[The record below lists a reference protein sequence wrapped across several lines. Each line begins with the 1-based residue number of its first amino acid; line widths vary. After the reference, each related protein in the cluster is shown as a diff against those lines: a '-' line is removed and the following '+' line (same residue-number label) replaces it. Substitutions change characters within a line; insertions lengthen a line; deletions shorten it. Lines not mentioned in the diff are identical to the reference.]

1 MKKIIFVLMAIMA
14 ISLAAV
20 DYDAGYVTGTTDST
34 YTANKINVS
43 QAEEITVLIKN
54 TDSGSTGNTIYYK
67 VVLRAIAGSSV
78 EYDLID
84 ETSLAADGV
93 KMIGLEDL
101 CAGEVVIY
109 LKSNSG
115 HNTYRIDYMKK
126 E

>member
-1 MKKIIFVLMAIMA
+1 
-14 ISLAAV
+14 
-20 DYDAGYVTGTTDST
+20 
-34 YTANKINVS
+34 
-43 QAEEITVLIKN
+43 LIKN